1 MKTIITIMTY
11 WLLVIQTT
19 LLSSLALANESPP
32 KIDNDTPLVSMEMAH
47 SASTWGATT
56 QQGALPAFAMNRAS
70 GIAGNNIE
78 DWLQQFGTARIQLSV
93 DNRGSWANS
102 SADWLLPLYDS
113 PQSMLFTQLGFRS
126 PHGRK
131 TTNIGLGVRTFHS
144 DWMYGANVFFDH
156 DHTGKNRRVGIGA
169 EAWRDHLKLSG
180 NTYLRTTDWHSSRD
194 VDTYDERPAD
204 GWDIRTEAYLPAY
217 PQLGGKLVYEK
228 YRGNEVALTNKNK
241 RQRNP
246 SSVIT
251 GLSYTPIPLITAS
264 VDHRAG
270 SGGLDDTLFSLQYRY
285 QFARPWRDQISP
297 QALQTARTL
306 MGSRSDLVERNNAI
320 VLDYRKQAWITL
332 TLPATA
338 QGIAENN
345 LTLHADISSAYAV
358 DRTEWETSSLLAD
371 GGKIL
376 QHSAHDLQIVLPPW
390 QPEGRNQFSIR
401 AVAYDTQGSTSN
413 TATTVIS
420 VLKPAETPTVSGNIT
435 VVNDNAPADGHSTNE
450 VLARMRDEHGNPLS
464 GQKVIFT
471 ATNGA
476 TINIINDITD
486 AQGQARAT
494 LTNTLA
500 GDSTVTATFAH
511 EVHQSVRTTFIPDL
525 HQAKISLTTTKDNA
539 IKDGVDENEVEATVL
554 DANGL
559 PISNVTVAFETQTP
573 YSQII
578 LPKVTT
584 DHNGRAKS
592 TIVSQT
598 ARENVVMAYLDNS
611 SRDTT
616 PVNFILLNKTYSLLS
631 NSAKPNGI
639 DKNKFAITLTRP
651 DTGTPVAGQAVTFST
666 TDPMTLS
673 STEVVTDS
681 SGTASVSMTSTT
693 PSDTGGFTLIV
704 DAMACCTLTHG
715 GIYFRD

>member
-1 MKTIITIMTY
+1 MKKIITIMIY

-19 LLSSLALANESPP
+19 LLSSFALASEPPP
-32 KIDNDTPLVSMEMAH
+32 KKENATPPVTMEIAH
-47 SASTWGATT
+47 SASTWGAAT

-70 GIAGNNIE
+70 GIAGNNIA
-78 DWLQQFGTARIQLSV
+78 DWLQQFGTARIQFSI

-113 PQSMLFTQLGFRS
+113 PQSMLFSQLGFRS

-144 DWMYGANVFFDH
+144 NWMYGANVFFDH
-156 DHTGKNRRVGIGA
+156 DHSGKNRRIGIGA

-180 NTYLRTTDWHSSRD
+180 NTYFGTTDWHSSRD
-194 VDTYDERPAD
+194 VDNYDERPAD
-204 GWDIRTEAYLPAY
+204 GWDIRTETYLPAY

-228 YRGNEVALTNKNK
+228 YRGNEVALTNRNK

-251 GLSYTPIPLITAS
+251 GLSYTPVPLITAS

-270 SGGLDDTLFSLQYRY
+270 SGSQDETLFSLQYRY
-285 QFARPWRDQISP
+285 QFAKAWRDQISP
-297 QALQTARTL
+297 HALQTARTL

-332 TLPATA
+332 ALPASA
-338 QGIAENN
+338 QGIAEDN

-358 DRTEWETSSLLAD
+358 DRTEWETSSLLAA
-371 GGKIL
+371 GGKLL
-376 QHSAHDLQIVLPPW
+376 QHSARDLQIVLPPW
-390 QPEGRNQFSIR
+390 QPESSNQYPIR

-413 TATTVIS
+413 TAMTVIT
-420 VLKPAETPTVSGNIT
+420 VLKPVETPAVSGNLT
-435 VVNDNAPADGHSTNE
+435 VVKDNAPADGHSTNE
-450 VLARMRDEHGNPLS
+450 VLARMRDEHGNPLL

-476 TINIINDITD
+476 TINIINDMTD
-486 AQGQARAT
+486 AQGLARAT

-500 GDSTVTATFAH
+500 GYSTVTATFAH

-539 IKDGVDENEVEATVL
+539 IKDGIDENEVEATVL

-559 PISNVTVAFETQTP
+559 PISDVPVVFETQTP
-573 YSQII
+573 HSQIT
-578 LPKVTT
+578 LPNVTT
-584 DHNGRAKS
+584 DHNGKAKS
-592 TIVSQT
+592 TVVSQT
-598 ARENVVMAYLDNS
+598 ARANVVVASLNNS
-611 SRDTT
+611 SKDTT

-631 NSAKPNGI
+631 NNAKANGI
-639 DKNKFAITLTRP
+639 DENKFTIILTRP
-651 DTGTPVAGQAVTFST
+651 DTGAPVAGQVVAFST

-693 PSDTGGFTLIV
+693 SSDSGGFTLIV
-704 DAMACCTLTHG
+704 DAKACCTLTHG
-715 GIYFRD
+715 GINFRD